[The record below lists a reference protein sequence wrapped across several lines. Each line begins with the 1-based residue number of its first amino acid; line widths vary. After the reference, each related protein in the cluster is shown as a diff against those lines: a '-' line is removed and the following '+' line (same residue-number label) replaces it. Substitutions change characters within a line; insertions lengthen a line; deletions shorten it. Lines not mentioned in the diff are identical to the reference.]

1 MCPLFLGVAQCPVAV
16 VHPFIDL
23 DFVHRVSGQIL
34 DRHLG
39 AAREEVL
46 AVHEQAVHPAAVHR
60 DDPVFFQFHAGQHG
74 DELVEHR
81 PFGQLEGVGVV
92 DERVPFH
99 HHHQLRGLH
108 GRFAELDFFP
118 WAFLHKYVSDI
129 YVFHPIRTK
138 SEVLF
143 YIRINKS
150 FRRKFKNVCSRF
162 VDSCENPHRPGRC
175 YICTPVYRRTV
186 YGHCGNPYCVVY
198 SIIRKV
204 FFCTSAYGKFLCLG
218 RLDR

>member
-16 VHPFIDL
+16 VHPFVDL

-46 AVHEQAVHPAAVHR
+46 AVHEQAFHLAAVHH
-60 DDPVFFQFHAGQHG
+60 DDPVFLQLHAGQHG

-81 PFGQLEGVGVV
+81 PFGQLERVGVV

-99 HHHQLRGLH
+99 HHHQFCSLH
-108 GRFAELDFFP
+108 SRLAELDFFP

-129 YVFHPIRTK
+129 
-138 SEVLF
+138 SM
-143 YIRINKS
+143 
-150 FRRKFKNVCSRF
+150 
-162 VDSCENPHRPGRC
+162 
-175 YICTPVYRRTV
+175 
-186 YGHCGNPYCVVY
+186 Y
-198 SIIRKV
+198 SIR
-204 FFCTSAYGKFLCLG
+204 
-218 RLDR
+218 